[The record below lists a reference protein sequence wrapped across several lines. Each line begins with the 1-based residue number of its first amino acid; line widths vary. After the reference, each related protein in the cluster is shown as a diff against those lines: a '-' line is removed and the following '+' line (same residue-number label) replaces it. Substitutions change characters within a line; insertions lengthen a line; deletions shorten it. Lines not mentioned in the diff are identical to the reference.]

1 MRHTPRNLACL
12 SNAAI
17 SIVRFDG
24 RFRYT
29 PRANRYYA
37 RAQDAVDTNLKP
49 LKRAWAGWKQNPLSR
64 SASLKDCCARS
75 RKFAGKHPQ
84 TLIRDTSVSP
94 DNRSDARTRAG
105 IRFIVS
111 VCSIIRYGP
120 WFGHDFHRERKMDE
134 VTVENFRCFR
144 KRQTARLAPLTL
156 LVGENSTGKTSLMA
170 MIRILW
176 HAVFRGV
183 VRPDFKEEP
192 FDLGSFREIVHQ
204 SESDSDHEQEFS
216 GAIVVENTKTE
227 VTLCQGDISTE
238 VNRLHITDSKA
249 SLIWTRSREGH
260 VTMDA
265 QTLRGRWQFNIVEP
279 DSREL
284 EFEILRRS
292 ESWGLQSVV
301 NFLKT
306 DPLPGPGIDQA
317 QFSDQDRRQLTDLVL
332 NFYQQMANKIGTD
345 MLFNVPHAIAP
356 IRSEPRRSYE
366 PGPGFN
372 DPKGASI
379 PEYLASLATSDPERW
394 NTLKSGI
401 ETFAQSTGVFD
412 EIRIR
417 PLGIEAGS
425 DPFQIQV
432 RNRSEITEGRW
443 RNLIDVGY
451 GASQIL
457 PVIYELNQP
466 DQSPMLLL
474 QQPEVHLHPS
484 AQAGLGSIMCNVASA
499 KRQILVETHSDHLID
514 RVRMDVRDGR
524 TDLKPD
530 DVSILFFERHGEEVE
545 IHSIGIDKEGNI
557 LDAPSSY
564 RQFFM
569 DEVNRS
575 LGL

>member
-1 MRHTPRNLACL
+1 
-12 SNAAI
+12 
-17 SIVRFDG
+17 
-24 RFRYT
+24 
-29 PRANRYYA
+29 
-37 RAQDAVDTNLKP
+37 
-49 LKRAWAGWKQNPLSR
+49 
-64 SASLKDCCARS
+64 
-75 RKFAGKHPQ
+75 
-84 TLIRDTSVSP
+84 
-94 DNRSDARTRAG
+94 
-105 IRFIVS
+105 
-111 VCSIIRYGP
+111 
-120 WFGHDFHRERKMDE
+120 MDE

-144 KRQTARLAPLTL
+144 NRQTARLAPLTL

-183 VRPDFKEEP
+183 VRPDFKGEP

-204 SESDSDHEQEFS
+204 SESDSNHEQEFS

-227 VTLCQGDISTE
+227 ATFCQGKISTE

-249 SLIWTRSREGH
+249 SVILTRSRGGY

-265 QTLRGRWQFNIVEP
+265 QTSRGRWQFKIVEP
-279 DSREL
+279 DSRE
-284 EFEILRRS
+284 FDFGILRRS
-292 ESWGLQSVV
+292 DSWGLFSILD
-301 NFLKT
+301 FLDT
-306 DPLPGPGIDQA
+306 GPLPEPRIEQA
-317 QFSDQDRRQLTDLVL
+317 QFSDQDSHQLTDLVL
-332 NFYQQMANKIGTD
+332 NYYQQMANKIGGE

-366 PGPGFN
+366 PGPGYN
-372 DPKGASI
+372 DPKGAGI

-401 ETFAQSTGVFD
+401 ENFAKSTGVFD

-425 DPFQIQV
+425 DPFQVQV
-432 RNRSEITEGRW
+432 RNRSEFTTGRW

-457 PVIYELNQP
+457 PIIYELSREV
-466 DQSPMLLL
+466 DSPMLLL

-484 AQAGLGSIMCNVASA
+484 AQAGLGSILCDVASA
-499 KRQILVETHSDHLID
+499 KQQILVETHSDHLID

-557 LDAPSSY
+557 LDEPSGY